1 MRKGAEFCPEEYLP
15 QPEFPQEEQERFRDE
30 ITKSILTTAVCI
42 EDIADEVLSDFPSW
56 NDLPPM
62 PYGETDCIERFFSVQ
77 GGKSRGESNYN
88 SGSCPY
94 ISSGDPQNSIIRLVG
109 DVDNEVFPDGAITVT
124 CFGRAC
130 VQPWRF
136 MARGNGGSAVRVL
149 VPKYAMTYSE
159 LAWFA
164 AQINMQRW
172 RFFYGRMAILKR
184 LKQIKLT
191 APSQQLLDNDV
202 TIAEKVSELSGKV
215 IDIMRK

>member
-1 MRKGAEFCPEEYLP
+1 MVK
-15 QPEFPQEEQERFRDE
+15 
-30 ITKSILTTAVCI
+30 
-42 EDIADEVLSDFPSW
+42 
-56 NDLPPM
+56 
-62 PYGETDCIERFFSVQ
+62 
-77 GGKSRGESNYN
+77 GGKSSGESNYHT
-88 SGSCPY
+88 GSCPY

-109 DVDNEVFPDGAITVT
+109 DVDGEVFADGGITVT

-149 VPKYAMTYSE
+149 IPKYNMSYEE
-159 LAWFA
+159 LVWFA

-191 APSQQLLDNDV
+191 APPVSLTGSGNS
-202 TIAEKVSELSGKV
+202 ISEKVSELSTKV
-215 IDIMRK
+215 IDIMKQ